1 MRGEQI
7 VLSFFFLAAL
17 IVVLVTLY
25 LRFRKQ
31 QMYHQERL
39 TALDKGLPIP
49 RAQTPAPWSPRVYL
63 LRGLMWSF
71 AGIALSV
78 FLLGIALTTQRP
90 QSAENILWRAKSL
103 AQSVGITT
111 EEAKQ
116 IIEKDS
122 NTRQD
127 GMPLGVA
134 LLGLIPIGVGLA
146 YLIFYYTGDRGG
158 ANPQPSTLES

>member
-17 IVVLVTLY
+17 IVILVTLY

-31 QMYHQERL
+31 QMYHQERIA
-39 TALDKGLPIP
+39 ALDKGLPIP
-49 RAQTPAPWSPRVYL
+49 RAQSPAPWSPRVYL

-78 FLLGIALTTQRP
+78 FLLGIAITTQRP
-90 QSAENILWRAKSL
+90 QSPENILWRAKSL
-103 AQSVGITT
+103 AQNAGITI

-116 IIEKDS
+116 IIEKDP

-127 GMPLGVA
+127 GMPLGVP

-146 YLIFYYTGDRGG
+146 YLIFYYTEDKGRTGS
-158 ANPQPSTLES
+158 QPPGLES

>member
-1 MRGEQI
+1 MHGEHI

-17 IVVLVTLY
+17 IIVLVTLY

-31 QMYHQERL
+31 QMYHQERMA
-39 TALDKGLPIP
+39 ALDKGLPVP
-49 RAQTPAPWSPRVYL
+49 KAHTPAPWSPRVYL

-78 FLLGIALTTQRP
+78 FLLGIALTPQRP
-90 QSAENILWRAKSL
+90 QSPENILWRAKNL
-103 AQSVGITT
+103 AQNVGVTT

-116 IIEKDS
+116 IIEKDP

-127 GMPLGVA
+127 RMPLGLP

-146 YLIFYYTGDRGG
+146 YLIFYYTGDKGRTDSQ
-158 ANPQPSTLES
+158 ASIQAS